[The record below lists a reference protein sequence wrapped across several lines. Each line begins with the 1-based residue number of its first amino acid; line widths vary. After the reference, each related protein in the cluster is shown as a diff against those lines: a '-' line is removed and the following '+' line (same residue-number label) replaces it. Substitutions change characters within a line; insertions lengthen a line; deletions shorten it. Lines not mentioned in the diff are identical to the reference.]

1 MKKMNRPSRVLL
13 LAAAFALVSAP
24 TLAATC
30 EEVEFPDRV
39 SVGGGALVLNG
50 LGLRKATIFNV
61 RVYVAGLYLPNKSSE
76 SGPILGDGGPW
87 RLVLRFLRDV
97 DGEDLHEALQEG
109 FEKIGAD
116 RAQLQPRIDSLKG
129 LVGDVAEG
137 QSLAFTAEPGAG
149 VMVALDGAEKGVVPG
164 ADFAAALL
172 AIWLGPSPPNEELKT
187 GLLGEACE

>member
-1 MKKMNRPSRVLL
+1 MNRLSRVLL
-13 LAAAFALVSAP
+13 LAGGLALAATS

-39 SVGGGALVLNG
+39 TVGGGALVLNG

-61 RVYVAGLYLPNKSSE
+61 RVYVAGLYLPSKSSE
-76 SGPILGDGGPW
+76 SGPIIGDGGPW

-97 DGEDLHEALQEG
+97 DAEDLHEALQEG

-116 RAQLQPRIDSLKG
+116 RAQLQPRIENLKG
-129 LVGDVAEG
+129 LLGGIEEG
-137 QSLAFTAEPGAG
+137 QSLGFTAEPGAG
-149 VMVALDGAEKGVVPG
+149 VTVDLDDAAKGAIAG

-172 AIWLGPSPPNEELKT
+172 AIWIGPSPPNDELKS
-187 GLLGEACE
+187 GLLGGACE

>member
-1 MKKMNRPSRVLL
+1 MNRLSHVLL
-13 LAAAFALVSAP
+13 LAAAMAFAATP
-24 TLAATC
+24 AFAATC
-30 EEVEFPDRV
+30 EEVEFPDSI

-61 RVYVAGLYLPNKSSE
+61 RVYIAGLYLPQKSSE

-97 DGEDLHEALQEG
+97 DGDDLHEALQEG

-116 RAQLQPRIDSLKG
+116 REQLQPRIDSLKG
-129 LVGDVAEG
+129 LLGGVEEG
-137 QSLAFTAEPGAG
+137 QSLGFTAEPGAG
-149 VMVALDGAEKGVVPG
+149 VTVALDDADKGTIPG

-172 AIWLGPSPPNEELKT
+172 AIWLGPSPPNEELKS
-187 GLLGEACE
+187 GLLGAACE